1 MSGINRKTGRV
12 KFFNSTKGYG
22 FIIPDDQAGKS
33 NIEDLGLFEA
43 EVFVHHTA
51 IHNNGGFKSLAEG
64 EEVEY
69 DLVQGAKGM
78 QAANVTGPG
87 GAPVQ
92 GDPNA
97 SFRQYQNG
105 GRTTG
110 SGSGGNGGSRPYGGN
125 VVEKNQRVKVSL
137 LTGELVAFM
146 DPYGAPAY
154 GYPGL
159 PYVLPPGFQ
168 YGQQQYPIYRYT
180 PMGQQA
186 PPLTS
191 PEQQPQTQ
199 PSQQPPTTSP
209 MLFAG
214 YPPGMG
220 YNPGPAYPPQRNG
233 SPQPSNGSPQN
244 Q

>member
-1 MSGINRKTGRV
+1 MSGMNRKTGRV

-22 FIIPDDQAGKS
+22 FIIPDDQAGRPD
-33 NIEDLGLFEA
+33 IE
-43 EVFVHHTA
+43 
-51 IHNNGGFKSLAEG
+51 
-64 EEVEY
+64 EY

-78 QAANVTGPG
+78 QAANVSGPG
-87 GAPVQ
+87 GAPVL

-97 SFRQYQNG
+97 SLRQYQNG
-105 GRTTG
+105 GRATG
-110 SGSGGNGGSRPYGGN
+110 GGGSNGGGGGRPYG
-125 VVEKNQRVKVSL
+125 
-137 LTGELVAFM
+137 AFM
-146 DPYGAPAY
+146 DPYGPPAF

-168 YGQQQYPIYRYT
+168 YGQQQYPVYRYST
-180 PMGQQA
+180 MSQQA

-191 PEQQPQTQ
+191 PEQQQQPQS
-199 PSQQPPTTSP
+199 SQQQPATSP

-220 YNPGPAYPPQRNG
+220 YNQVPAYPQQKTG
-233 SPQPSNGSPQN
+233 SPQQSNGSGQN